1 MVVNTKQRGTVLL
14 TDYAWPD
21 AEVERG
27 IIESAGYRFITGP
40 SAPAPETDIDEL
52 VSEHKPDAIMTCWAR
67 VSTRAIVS
75 TPNLKVVARVG
86 VGLDNIAVDA
96 ATQAG
101 VLVTNVPDYCVEDV
115 SDHAVGMVLAW
126 SRGLVQFDAE
136 VKSGRWN
143 PAAAR
148 LRRMS
153 TLTCGI
159 VGYGR
164 IGRRTA
170 EKLRAFGVRL
180 AALKHSGISRDEPVE
195 QMELEALMRQSDVV
209 IIHVPLTEQTR
220 HLIDARSIG
229 WMKKGALLVNVSRG
243 GVVDTAAL
251 IEALAGG
258 HPSAAGLD
266 VLEEEPDV
274 PDALKAHVASILT
287 PHVAFS
293 SESSLQELRVRSSEE
308 VVRALRGEPVHYPC
322 NRPVL
327 AAS

>member
-1 MVVNTKQRGTVLL
+1 MAVNTKQGGTVLL

-27 IIESAGYRFITGP
+27 IIESAGYRFVTGP
-40 SAPAPETDIDEL
+40 SAPASEAEIDEL
-52 VSEHKPDAIMTCWAR
+52 VSQYKPNAIMTCWAK
-67 VSTRAIVS
+67 VSARAITS
-75 TPNLKVVARVG
+75 TPDLKVVARVG

-126 SRGLVQFDAE
+126 ARGLVPFDAQ
-136 VKSGRWN
+136 VRSGRWN

-170 EKLRAFGVRL
+170 EKLCAFGVRVAVL
-180 AALKHSGISRDEPVE
+180 QHPGISRDEPVE
-195 QMELEALMRQSDVV
+195 QLQLEALMRQSDAI
-209 IIHVPLTEQTR
+209 IIHVPLTDQTH
-220 HLIDARSIG
+220 HLINAQSLA
-229 WMKKGALLVNVSRG
+229 WMKKEALLVNVSRG

-251 IEALAGG
+251 IEALSSGRLG
-258 HPSAAGLD
+258 AAGLD
-266 VLEEEPDV
+266 VLEDEPNV
-274 PDALKAHVASILT
+274 PEALRAHAASILT
-287 PHVAFS
+287 PHIAFS
-293 SESSLQELRVRSSEE
+293 SESSLQELRTRSSED
-308 VVRALRGEPVHYPC
+308 VVRALRGEPVLYPC